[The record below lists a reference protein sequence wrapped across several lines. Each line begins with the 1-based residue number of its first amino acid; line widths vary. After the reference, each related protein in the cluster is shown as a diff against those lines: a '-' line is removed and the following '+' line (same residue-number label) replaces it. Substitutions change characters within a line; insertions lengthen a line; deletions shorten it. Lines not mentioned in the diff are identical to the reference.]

1 MTYLTVQKQLDMAL
15 FLRLSLVALFLF
27 SALDILAV
35 PTRIMVRAKA
45 RDAKFIGTSMGG
57 AYIRITDSMT
67 GKLLSDGYTTGGTG
81 STDIIMRQAHARNGR
96 LTNDET
102 AGYLAT
108 LDIEDPVF
116 ITISVLGP
124 VNGPR
129 DQVLASTQIW
139 AIPGKHIEG
148 DGIILEIPG
157 MVVSVLEPQMTH
169 SVTFGQTAFVPLKAH
184 VIMMC
189 GCPISEGGMWDSND
203 VEVKAM
209 VYQDGD
215 LKLVV
220 PLVWK
225 ETNIFE
231 GRLPASSVGQYE
243 VMIYAYNAQTG
254 NTGLDKVN
262 IIVSPAN
269 P

>member
-1 MTYLTVQKQLDMAL
+1 MAL
-15 FLRLSLVALFLF
+15 LIRLSFIGLLLI
-27 SALDILAV
+27 STLDVFAV

-108 LDIEDPVF
+108 LDIEQPVYV
-116 ITISVLGP
+116 TISVVGP

-129 DQVLASTQIW
+129 DRVLASTQIW

-148 DGIILEIPG
+148 DGIVLEIPG
-157 MVVSVLEPQMTH
+157 MIVTVMEPQMTH

-189 GCPISEGGMWDSND
+189 GCPISEDGLWDSND

-220 PLVWK
+220 PMVWK
-225 ETNIFE
+225 ETNVFE
-231 GRLPASSVGQYE
+231 GRLPASSAGQYE
-243 VMIYAYNAQTG
+243 IMIYAYNAKTG

-262 IIVSPAN
+262 MSVRSPN